1 MCGFNITEGHIGV
14 TTKVAMILSYSVL
27 KSQCFIV

>member
-14 TTKVAMILSYSVL
+14 TTKVAMILSYFVL
-27 KSQCFIV
+27 KVNVL